1 MINLSKKLKKKK
13 LKDIILNYV
22 LYFKFP
28 GNILIS
34 YEVVIIFSLFF
45 YRSEK
50 HDRLEDF
57 SIAYEDIEFGDCLRV
72 GRQRSIYR

>member
-1 MINLSKKLKKKK
+1 MINLSKKLKKK

-34 YEVVIIFSLFF
+34 YELVIIFSLF
-45 YRSEK
+45 
-50 HDRLEDF
+50 
-57 SIAYEDIEFGDCLRV
+57 SIDLRNTTD
-72 GRQRSIYR
+72 